1 MGEEKNFENRIK
13 KFLKSENIF
22 YVKYFANGYTQA
34 GIPDILACHNGNFLG
49 IEVKAEGGKLSEL
62 QKVKLKEIAE
72 AGGVAVVVFPSG
84 FELFKKYIK
93 GGYHYKYSIN
103 IFKHDC
109 IEHSL

>member
-1 MGEEKNFENRIK
+1 MGEEKNFENRVK
-13 KFLKSENIF
+13 KFLKSEGIF

-34 GIPDILACHNGNFLG
+34 GIPDILACHNGIFLG

-62 QKVKLKEIAE
+62 QKVKLREIAE
-72 AGGVAVVVFPSG
+72 AGGGAVVVFPSG

-93 GGYHYKYSIN
+93 GGYSYKYSIN
-103 IFKHDC
+103 IFKHDY